1 MPQIRPIYNYFVR
14 QKYPSVFQRLTAKKK
29 KNKDVKDLNGF
40 KMNLTRVT
48 NILFPKSQIIYSIHV
63 SNKYLKNF
71 QSTLDK

>member
-1 MPQIRPIYNYFVR
+1 
-14 QKYPSVFQRLTAKKK
+14 
-29 KNKDVKDLNGF
+29 
-40 KMNLTRVT
+40 MNLTRVT